1 MEIIKKNIP
10 KFIKNFI
17 NIIFKRKI
25 KLEGSFN
32 NWNEALSN
40 SNGYDNSLI
49 FNKTIKSFEKVI
61 KKEASF
67 ERDSV
72 LFHNDL
78 PDKDLISIIRNLYKY
93 NNINICDFGGSL
105 ASSYFQNINFL
116 NQKKFIWNV
125 IEQKKYVDYA
135 KKNLHIPNLNF
146 FTNVD
151 FLLKK
156 KIDLV
161 IFSSVLQY
169 LKSPYILLNKIT
181 KKKIKNIIICRKPFS
196 DQKETIKIQ
205 IVPKHIYSAS
215 YPVRI
220 FDNKKLI
227 KYMSDRNY
235 KIKKKFQTNETI
247 DGINYKGYFFIRA

>member
-10 KFIKNFI
+10 KFIKNFV

-78 PDKDLISIIRNLYKY
+78 PDKDLISIIRNLYKH

-146 FTNVD
+146 FTNID

-181 KKKIKNIIICRKPFS
+181 KKKN
-196 DQKETIKIQ
+196 
-205 IVPKHIYSAS
+205 
-215 YPVRI
+215 
-220 FDNKKLI
+220 
-227 KYMSDRNY
+227 
-235 KIKKKFQTNETI
+235 
-247 DGINYKGYFFIRA
+247 